1 MKDARNP
8 EPRTSEPRAIG
19 RFRIGKFVLT
29 CTLTT
34 MVVASHL
41 HGQGSTSKQTETPPA
56 TDTSDE
62 QAGAAPTETAIFTD
76 MAEDL
81 GINFVHF
88 NGMSGQYYYCEP
100 VGSGAAMFD
109 YDNDGDLDVYI
120 VQGNMLGKGKTL
132 EDASFPPRG
141 PLPPKDRLYRNELV
155 SKNGSSSKLRF
166 TDVTDKS
173 GIDAGGYGMGVAA
186 GDWNNDGWIDLYVT
200 NFGSNQMWRNNGDGT
215 FADVT
220 RQTGTADQRW
230 SISAAFVDFDRDGWL
245 DLYVGNYVDFS
256 FTNRKKCFSEG
267 GRRDYCG
274 PRGFNPVPER
284 LFRNRRDGTF
294 EDVSAKSQ
302 IAAEH
307 NGSLGVVTAD
317 FDADGWLDLYVTN
330 DGRPNHLWMNQGDGS
345 FKNEAM
351 LAGCALNADGK
362 PEASMG
368 VDAGDYDNDGDEDLF
383 MTHLNGEKNTLY
395 VNDGNGWFDDLSYRT
410 RLGAPSLP
418 YTAFGMAFFDYD
430 NDGWLDILAV
440 NGEVKTL
447 EALAR
452 AKDPYP
458 LHQPNQL
465 FRNLGNMQF
474 EEVTNK
480 AGSVFKLS
488 EVGRGAA
495 FGDVDND
502 GDTDVLIVNNNGRAR
517 LLINHVGSRRHWVGL
532 RLVDKTGN
540 RDMLGTRV
548 AVIRSKGST
557 LWRRARADGSYASA
571 NDPRVLV
578 GLGDSTEVT
587 AVRAHWPNGQVE
599 EWTDVSVDRY
609 TTLQEGSGEVVQ

>member
-19 RFRIGKFVLT
+19 PFRIGKFVLT

-56 TDTSDE
+56 TDTSVK
-62 QAGAAPTETAIFTD
+62 QAGAVPTETAIFTD
-76 MAEDL
+76 VAEDV

-109 YDNDGDLDVYI
+109 YDNDGDLDIYI

-155 SKNGSSSKLRF
+155 DKDGPSGKLRF

-307 NGSLGVVTAD
+307 NGSLGVVAAD

-495 FGDVDND
+495 FGDLDND

-599 EWTDVSVDRY
+599 EWTDVPMDRY
-609 TTLQEGSGEVVQ
+609 TTLQEGSGKVVQ

>member
-1 MKDARNP
+1 MKHARNP
-8 EPRTSEPRAIG
+8 GLQTFELRAVG
-19 RFRIGKFVLT
+19 PLLIGKSLT
-29 CTLTT
+29 ACALVA
-34 MVVASHL
+34 MVSASHL
-41 HGQGSTSKQTETPPA
+41 YGQGPTSKLAETPPA
-56 TDTSDE
+56 TDASSE
-62 QAGAAPTETAIFTD
+62 QAGAVPTETAIFTD
-76 MAEDL
+76 KAKDV
-81 GINFVHF
+81 GIDFVHF

-109 YDNDGDLDVYI
+109 YDNDGDLDIYI
-120 VQGNMLGKGKTL
+120 VQGNMLGRGKKVT
-132 EDASFPPRG
+132 DALFPPRG

-155 SKNGSSSKLRF
+155 GKNGISGQLRF
-166 TDVTDKS
+166 TDVTGES
-173 GIDAGGYGMGVAA
+173 GIDARGYGMGVAA

-220 RQTGTADQRW
+220 RETGTADQRW

-274 PRGFNPVPER
+274 PLGFNPVPER

-302 IAAEH
+302 IATEH
-307 NGSLGVVTAD
+307 NGSLGVVAAD
-317 FDADGWLDLYVTN
+317 LNADGWVDLYVTN
-330 DGRPNHLWMNQGDGS
+330 DGRANHLWMNQGDGS

-452 AKDPYP
+452 AKDAYP

-465 FRNLGNMQF
+465 FRNLGNGRF

-488 EVGRGAA
+488 EVSRGAA
-495 FGDVDND
+495 FGDADND
-502 GDTDVLIVNNNGRAR
+502 GDTDVLVVNNNGRAR
-517 LLINHVGSRRHWVGL
+517 LLINHVGNRNHWLGL

-540 RDMLGTRV
+540 RDMVGTRV
-548 AVIRSKGST
+548 AVIRSKGPT

-571 NDPRVLV
+571 NDPRVLL
-578 GLGDSTEVT
+578 GLGDSTAVT
-587 AVRAHWPNGQVE
+587 TVRAHWPNGRVE
-599 EWTDVSVDRY
+599 EWTDITVDRY
-609 TTLQEGSGEVVQ
+609 TTLQKGSGKVVQ

>member
-1 MKDARNP
+1 MNRPGNP
-8 EPRTSEPRAIG
+8 EPRG
-19 RFRIGKFVLT
+19 FRLLGVGVFKETKFLAKCAVMTAVL
-29 CTLTT
+29 
-34 MVVASHL
+34 ASHL
-41 HGQGSTSKQTETPPA
+41 HGQGPTSKSAETPPA
-56 TDTSDE
+56 TDASSK
-62 QAGAAPTETAIFTD
+62 QAGAVSPETAIFTD
-76 MAEDL
+76 MAEAA
-81 GINFVHF
+81 GIDFVHF
-88 NGMSGQYYYCEP
+88 NGMSGAYYYCEP
-100 VGSGAAMFD
+100 VGSGVAMFD
-109 YDNDGDLDVYI
+109 YDNDGDLDIYI
-120 VQGNMLGKGKTL
+120 VQGNMLGQGKKAA
-132 EDASFPPRG
+132 DALFPPRG

-155 SKNGSSSKLRF
+155 GKNGASSKLRF
-166 TDVTDKS
+166 TDVTEKS
-173 GIDAGGYGMGVAA
+173 GIDARGYGMGVAA
-186 GDWNNDGWIDLYVT
+186 GDWNNDGWVDLYVT
-200 NFGSNQMWRNNGDGT
+200 NFGPNQMWRSNGDGT
-215 FADVT
+215 FSDVT
-220 RQTGTADQRW
+220 GETGTDEGRW
-230 SISAAFVDFDRDGWL
+230 SISAAFLDFDRDGWL

-274 PRGFNPVPER
+274 PLGFNPVPER
-284 LFRNRRDGTF
+284 LFRNRGDGTF

-307 NGSLGVVTAD
+307 NGSLGVVAAD
-317 FDADGWLDLYVTN
+317 FNADGWADLYVTN
-330 DGRPNHLWMNQGDGS
+330 DGRANHLWMNQGDGT

-395 VNDGNGWFDDLSYRT
+395 VNDGQGWFDDLSYRT

-440 NGEVKTL
+440 NGEVQTI

-465 FRNLGNMQF
+465 FRNLANGQF
-474 EEVTNK
+474 EDVTHK
-480 AGSVFKLS
+480 AGSVFELS
-488 EVGRGAA
+488 EVSRGAA

-502 GDTDVLIVNNNGRAR
+502 GDTDVLVVNNNGRAR
-517 LLINHVGSRRHWVGL
+517 LLINHIGNRKHWLGL
-532 RLVDKTGN
+532 RLADKTGK
-540 RDMLGTRV
+540 RDLLGTRV
-548 AVIRSKGST
+548 AVIRSKGPT

-578 GLGDSTEVT
+578 GLGDSTDVT
-587 AVRAHWPNGQVE
+587 AVRAYWPSGQVE

-609 TTLQEGSGEVVQ
+609 TTLREGSGKAVR